1 MLHKNLN
8 PFPEH
13 FLWGASTSAYQV
25 EGAALEDGKG
35 PSCQDVKEIPAGTA
49 DLSVSVDHYHHY
61 KEDIA
66 LMAEMG
72 FKSYRFS
79 ISWTRVLPNGTGEVN
94 PKGIEFYNNLI
105 DECLKYDIE
114 PIVTMFTLICQQRLM
129 NAVLGQHMI
138 LLIGSLNMR
147 VSCLKTSVTVL
158 NIG

>member
-1 MLHKNLN
+1 
-8 PFPEH
+8 
-13 FLWGASTSAYQV
+13 
-25 EGAALEDGKG
+25 
-35 PSCQDVKEIPAGTA
+35 
-49 DLSVSVDHYHHY
+49 
-61 KEDIA
+61 
-66 LMAEMG
+66 MAEMG

-147 VSCLKTSVTVL
+147 VSCLKL
-158 NIG
+158 R